1 MQHDLNRAEFSGR
14 LVKDVEIRTIGE
26 GEKKFSA
33 ASFTLAVGRK
43 PKKDDKGN
51 WVNETD
57 FVNFVCTGSE
67 AENVAKYCQ
76 KGDEVIVFES
86 RYQTRSYEKDGK
98 KVYINEFVATSIKY
112 GAKASTNKN
121 GETAPKPEDKNETE
135 IDLSSTQ
142 LPWEE

>member
-14 LVKDVEIRTIGE
+14 LVKDVEIRTVGE
-26 GEKKFSA
+26 GEKKFSS

-43 PKKDDKGN
+43 PKKDEKGN

-67 AENVAKYCQ
+67 AEAIAKYCH
-76 KGDEVIVFES
+76 KGDEVIVFDS

-98 KVYINEFVATSIKY
+98 KVYINEFVASEIKF
-112 GAKASTNKN
+112 GAKATSKN
-121 GETAPKPEDKNETE
+121 EATQSVSPEGKNETH
-135 IDLSSTQ
+135 IDLTTNKM
-142 LPWEE
+142 PWD

>member
-14 LVKDVEIRTIGE
+14 LVKDVEIRTVGE
-26 GEKKFSA
+26 GEKKFSS

-67 AENVAKYCQ
+67 AEAVAKYCH
-76 KGDEVIVFES
+76 KGDEVIVFDS

-98 KVYINEFVATSIKY
+98 KVYINEFVASEIKF
-112 GAKASTNKN
+112 GAKASNKN
-121 GETAPKPEDKNETE
+121 EEAKSSEPDGKNETH
-135 IDLSSTQ
+135 IDLTTNKM
-142 LPWEE
+142 PWE

>member
-67 AENVAKYCQ
+67 AEN
-76 KGDEVIVFES
+76 GGSLRPLDEPRWMYLRSVFCRCSNPDNVYVYLSRVICVLIREYVQFMLN
-86 RYQTRSYEKDGK
+86 DG
-98 KVYINEFVATSIKY
+98 
-112 GAKASTNKN
+112 
-121 GETAPKPEDKNETE
+121 
-135 IDLSSTQ
+135 
-142 LPWEE
+142 